1 MYSRSSVARLPLAPF
16 AYGHPPSPPTALST
30 TRTPARAATMAAA
43 AAVTATVAVTA
54 AVVGAIFTPAQ
65 MPSNCV
71 QVIQYN
77 VAYMQCGSTWYQPQY
92 QGSDVTY
99 VVVNAP

>member
-1 MYSRSSVARLPLAPF
+1 
-16 AYGHPPSPPTALST
+16 
-30 TRTPARAATMAAA
+30 
-43 AAVTATVAVTA
+43 
-54 AVVGAIFTPAQ
+54 VGSIFTPAQ
-65 MPSNCV
+65 MPSSCV